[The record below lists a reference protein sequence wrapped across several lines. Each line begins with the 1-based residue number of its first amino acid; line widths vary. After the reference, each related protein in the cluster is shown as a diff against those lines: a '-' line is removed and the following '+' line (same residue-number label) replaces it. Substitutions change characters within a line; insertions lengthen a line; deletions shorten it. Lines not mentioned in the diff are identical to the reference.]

1 MTTARFT
8 IARSFIDRLTIAA
21 LALTAILP
29 FAAVSPVHAATVD
42 CAAQAQQLRTEAASA
57 NPQDAGNKSVE
68 RALRNVRIAEKICAE
83 GNSHE
88 AAKKFAVA
96 RSLLASNVQFAD
108 RR

>member
-1 MTTARFT
+1 MIITRFT
-8 IARSFIDRLTIAA
+8 IDRLTIAA

-29 FAAVSPVHAATVD
+29 FVAISPVNAGTVD

-57 NPQDAGNKSVE
+57 NPQDAAK
-68 RALRNVRIAEKICAE
+68 ALRTVRLAEKICAE

-96 RSLLASNVQFAD
+96 RAQLASTMQFAD